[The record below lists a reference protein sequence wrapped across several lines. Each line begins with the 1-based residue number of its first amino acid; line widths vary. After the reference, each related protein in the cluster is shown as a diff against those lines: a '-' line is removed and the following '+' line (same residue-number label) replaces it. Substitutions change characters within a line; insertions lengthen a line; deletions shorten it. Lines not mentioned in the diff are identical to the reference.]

1 MVRTFFTLLL
11 SKEPGRNHAQSNLR
25 LSLVK
30 EDRTKE
36 FTSMRRFQFEAD
48 IYETL
53 NCVPMAVRRKLD
65 RVGLKV
71 GLDQWQSLSRA
82 ERLAICYM
90 PAFSHD
96 EREALRAVL
105 VAAAMARFGCVP
117 KELPVAAREEADPPS
132 SVPLLLAARSKDAGY
147 DLEDEV
153 WRSLDEDERY
163 ALLKLGNGKMVSHNL
178 PKALAEFL
186 SRPPQA

>member
-1 MVRTFFTLLL
+1 M
-11 SKEPGRNHAQSNLR
+11 
-25 LSLVK
+25 
-30 EDRTKE
+30 E
-36 FTSMRRFQFEAD
+36 FTPMRRFQFESD

-96 EREALRAVL
+96 ECEALREGL
-105 VAAAMARFGCVP
+105 VEAAKARFGCLP
-117 KELPVAAREEADPPS
+117 KELSEAAREEASPPR
-132 SVPLLLAARSKDAGY
+132 SVPILLATRSEAAGY
-147 DLEDEV
+147 DLAEA
-153 WRSLDEDERY
+153 WQSLDEDERY
-163 ALLKLGNGKMVSHNL
+163 ALLKLGNGKTASHNL
-178 PKALAEFL
+178 PVALAEFL
-186 SRPPQA
+186 TRT

>member
-1 MVRTFFTLLL
+1 M
-11 SKEPGRNHAQSNLR
+11 N
-25 LSLVK
+25 

-71 GLDQWQSLSRA
+71 GLDQWQALSRA

-90 PAFSHD
+90 PALSHD
-96 EREALRAVL
+96 EHRALREVL
-105 VAAAMARFGCVP
+105 VEASKARSGCLP
-117 KELPVAAREEADPPS
+117 KELSEAARAEASPPS
-132 SVPLLLAARSKDAGY
+132 SVPILLATRSKAAGY
-147 DLEDEV
+147 DLAEEV
-153 WRSLDEDERY
+153 WQSLDEDERY
-163 ALLKLGNGKMVSHNL
+163 ALLKLGNGKTASHNL
-178 PKALAEFL
+178 PMALAEFL
-186 SRPPQA
+186 TRA